1 MSVSHSRTG
10 PSFDYRKVAFFR
22 SIHTECASPNQCAL
36 NVLMQL
42 LRVRKIYQMN
52 SILVTGHS
60 VSYIFDNSQMGL
72 AVSSDEDGEKL
83 VYSHNDLW

>member
-1 MSVSHSRTG
+1 
-10 PSFDYRKVAFFR
+10 
-22 SIHTECASPNQCAL
+22 
-36 NVLMQL
+36 MQL

-60 VSYIFDNSQMGL
+60 VSYIFDNSQRGL

>member
-1 MSVSHSRTG
+1 
-10 PSFDYRKVAFFR
+10 
-22 SIHTECASPNQCAL
+22 
-36 NVLMQL
+36 MQL

-83 VYSHNDLW
+83 VYAHNDLW